1 MSVTTHHKLYAASLN
16 LWQLVDDVCAGEEAV
31 KEKGTDY
38 LPMPNPLDQSE
49 WNKARYK
56 HYKFRALLYEAT
68 GNTLN
73 GLIGAAYRVDPT
85 LVVPDE
91 LAYLGH
97 DADGTG
103 ISIYQ
108 QSQRCLAEL
117 LKKGRGGLLV
127 DMPPVDG
134 TLTVAQQQAQNIR
147 AQIIFFDARQVINWR
162 TTRVGSKHMLSLV
175 VIAET
180 AEEFSE
186 DGFVVTEI
194 EQYRALKLVGGK
206 YKVEI
211 WRKMRDV
218 ESKNEEFRVAE
229 EYFPLDGSGKPW
241 DMIPFTFV
249 GATNNDI
256 NPDLAPLL
264 KLATTNLSH
273 YRSSAD
279 FEYSSFSHGMPQM
292 FISGIDPVARDY
304 YSLPEN
310 KITIGGGQVI
320 LLQDPNAV
328 VAFAQPAPNSLVERA
343 LDRKENQMIAL
354 GARLV
359 QAGTVAK
366 TATESRGDQRVQH
379 SVLSL
384 CVANMSEAYTH
395 CLGWVARFMKVV
407 PKDDMTY
414 SVNQDYTETNL
425 DPQALA
431 QVIQSW
437 QQGLLP
443 KTDAWQYM
451 RKVGLIRS
459 DKPDDDIQ
467 GELDAEMAGG
477 GLNEPAAVT

>member
-1 MSVTTHHKLYAASLN
+1 MSVTTHHPLYAASLER
-16 LWQLVDDVCAGEEAV
+16 WRLVDDVCAGEEIV
-31 KEKGTDY
+31 KEKGVDY
-38 LPMPNPLDQSE
+38 LPMSNPLDQSDE
-49 WNKARYK
+49 NKARYRQ
-56 HYKFRALLYEAT
+56 YKFRAVLYEAT
-68 GNTLN
+68 GNTLD

-91 LAYLGH
+91 LAYLGD

-103 ISIYQ
+103 VSIYQ

-127 DMPPVDG
+127 DMPPVNG

-147 AQIIFFDARQVINWR
+147 AQVIFFDARQVINWR

-180 AEEFSE
+180 AQQISDDDFILN
-186 DGFVVTEI
+186 EI

-211 WRKMRDV
+211 WRKMKNV
-218 ESKNEEFRVAE
+218 ETGVEALAIAQ

-256 NPDLAPLL
+256 NPDRAPLL
-264 KLATTNLSH
+264 RLATVNLAH
-273 YRSSAD
+273 YRNSAD
-279 FEYSSFSHGMPQM
+279 FEHSAFIVGQPQPWM
-292 FISGIDPVARDY
+292 SGVDDTTRTF

-310 KITIGGGQVI
+310 KMKIGSGFPIMLPPGGQF
-320 LLQDPNAV
+320 
-328 VAFAQPAPNSLVERA
+328 AFAQPSPNTLIERA
-343 LDRKENQMIAL
+343 MDRKENQMIAL

-407 PKDDMTY
+407 PKDDMAY

-459 DKPDDDIQ
+459 DKPDKDIE